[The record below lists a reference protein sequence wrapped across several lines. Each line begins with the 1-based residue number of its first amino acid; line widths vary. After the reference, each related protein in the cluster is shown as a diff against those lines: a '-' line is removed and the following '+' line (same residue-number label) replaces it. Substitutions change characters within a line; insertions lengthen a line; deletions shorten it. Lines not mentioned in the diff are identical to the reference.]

1 MVPDHAILFAQSE
14 RLVAEPKHVKLLA
27 KGAKVWNV
35 WRADNPGVRPE
46 LRGLNFEKDI
56 WEDRGFY
63 DLPHLEGYDFSG
75 AMLNQIDA
83 RNSYFH
89 CCCFDDA
96 SLNFADLCFS
106 TFDQC
111 SFLGVSMRVTKI
123 GSASFLDCRFENA
136 DLGYCSAEDTDFSG
150 SHFVDT
156 GLHHMSLIK
165 SRFVG
170 STLERV
176 YAYGT
181 SAWDLDLRGARQEDI
196 FLDEDRSLLIDDIEV
211 AQFVHLFLRNEK
223 VRDVIDT
230 ITSKM
235 VLILGRFTATRK
247 PILEALRQE
256 LRAKGYLPV
265 IFDFEKPR
273 SRNMTET
280 VSTLAHLARFV
291 IVDLSDPK
299 SVPHELASIV
309 PALPSVP
316 VQPLIIEGESPY
328 AMFEGW
334 SSYPWVQ
341 GILTY
346 SVANLQ
352 AATELA
358 VERCELALQ
367 ARDAAVLKDNGAT

>member
-1 MVPDHAILFAQSE
+1 M
-14 RLVAEPKHVKLLA
+14 AEPKHVELLA
-27 KGAKVWNV
+27 KGPEAWNA
-35 WRADNPGVRPE
+35 WRAESPEARPE
-46 LRGLNFEKDI
+46 LRGLNFETDVWK
-56 WEDRGFY
+56 DRGFY

-75 AMLNQIDA
+75 AMLNQVSA
-83 RNSYFH
+83 RNSYFR
-89 CCCFDDA
+89 CCSFDDA

-123 GSASFLDCRFENA
+123 GSASFLDCRFENS
-136 DLGYCSAEDTDFSG
+136 DLGYCSAEETDFSG

-170 STLERV
+170 SKLERV

-181 SAWDLDLRGARQEDI
+181 SAWDLDLTGARQEDI

-211 AQFVHLFLRNEK
+211 AQFIHLLLRNEK

-235 VLILGRFTATRK
+235 VLILGRFTAARK
-247 PILEALRQE
+247 PILETLRQE
-256 LRAKGYLPV
+256 LRNKGYLPV

-273 SRNMTET
+273 SRDMTET
-280 VSTLAHLARFV
+280 VSILAHLARFV
-291 IVDLSDPK
+291 IVDLSDPR
-299 SVPHELASIV
+299 SVPHELALIV

-316 VQPLIIEGESPY
+316 VQPLIVEGESPY
-328 AMFEGW
+328 AMFERW

-341 GILTY
+341 DILTY
-346 SVANLQ
+346 SEANLQ
-352 AATELA
+352 LATELA
-358 VERCELALQ
+358 VERCELASRAL
-367 ARDAAVLKDNGAT
+367 DAAVLKDNSAT